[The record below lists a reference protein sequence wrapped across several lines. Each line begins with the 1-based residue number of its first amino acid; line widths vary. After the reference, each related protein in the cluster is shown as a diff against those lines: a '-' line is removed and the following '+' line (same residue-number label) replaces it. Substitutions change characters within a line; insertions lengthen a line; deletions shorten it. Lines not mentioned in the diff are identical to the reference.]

1 MLLLVRFQLSKLFN
15 KEGDDMPAFDFKEF
29 TAIAINTTT
38 FDKYKP
44 GKQLFFVQALTP
56 TGDKTNKFKPIH
68 IRNQNIKNKNT
79 GALNI
84 NHPQVG
90 YVIEIE
96 VPKDVTRW
104 FEVKFIPKGTRFV
117 MNFDSGDITKP
128 RIIARDYFEEQGSY
142 NREPKDG
149 GDTWPGF
156 RI

>member
-1 MLLLVRFQLSKLFN
+1 MS
-15 KEGDDMPAFDFKEF
+15 AFDFKNLDF
-29 TAIAINTTT
+29 TAINTTT

-44 GKQLFFVQALTP
+44 GKQLFFIQALTP

-90 YVIEIE
+90 YVIELE

-104 FEVKFIPKGTRFV
+104 YEVKFIPKGTGFK
-117 MNFDSGDITKP
+117 MILESGDITKP
-128 RIIARDYFEEQGSY
+128 RIISREFLEEQGSY
-142 NREPKDG
+142 NREPQDG

-156 RI
+156 CI